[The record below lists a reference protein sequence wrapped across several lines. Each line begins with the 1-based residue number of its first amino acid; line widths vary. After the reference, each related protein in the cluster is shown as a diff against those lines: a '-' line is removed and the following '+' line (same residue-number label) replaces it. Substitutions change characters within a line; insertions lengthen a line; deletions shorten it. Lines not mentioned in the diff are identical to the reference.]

1 MKGTLRQMGYVRD
14 GMEEQLQSFQ
24 VVGEED
30 GRRTNERDR
39 SSYKG
44 STNTVQTV
52 QID

>member
-1 MKGTLRQMGYVRD
+1 MGYVRD

-24 VVGEED
+24 GVGEED
-30 GRRTNERDR
+30 KRRKNGRDR

-44 STNTVQTV
+44 STNTLQTV